1 MWYNEIKWHIHSLQ
15 LSSNTKETCRAMWNV
30 FVLRVLWTPPWFW
43 QWPLWCRRVL
53 SPGCFVSASTFQTP
67 NSKKRWDSS
76 ETEGNTTATVSNS
89 ENWNKPKN
97 WEDKRLQHVSMFF
110 SQNVTARCFKIS
122 VQRYYQQPCWNTW
135 LDTSRAR
142 FPHHVP
148 VKDALM
154 KLWLLSYCSGW
165 LKINYLDHS
174 PYTNL
179 YFSCVLVCF
188 GGMVDHGWMVDQ
200 HGNVVDMRNLF
211 LVSIQRPGDEPQ
223 GLATHRMWSGDV
235 VHEGCSRQTKGA
247 STPLSVTITTTRVAN
262 FGLGGVVLVIWNS
275 LRCKAKVSR
284 SVRLRLCTCI
294 TLHLHYMYYTY
305 CHILSHVMESEVN

>member
-1 MWYNEIKWHIHSLQ
+1 MKN
-15 LSSNTKETCRAMWNV
+15 
-30 FVLRVLWTPPWFW
+30 
-43 QWPLWCRRVL
+43 
-53 SPGCFVSASTFQTP
+53 
-67 NSKKRWDSS
+67 S
-76 ETEGNTTATVSNS
+76 ETEGSTTATVSNS

-97 WEDKRLQHVSMFF
+97 WENKRFQHVSTAYSLQLFF
-110 SQNVTARCFKIS
+110 SQKVTARCFKIS

-142 FPHHVP
+142 FPHHLP

-154 KLWLLSYCSGW
+154 KLWLLPYCSGW
-165 LKINYLDHS
+165 LKNNYLDHS

-211 LVSIQRPGDEPQ
+211 LVSIQRLGDEPQ

-235 VHEGCSRQTKGA
+235 VHEGCSRQTNGA
-247 STPLSVTITTTRVAN
+247 STPLSVTITTARVAN
-262 FGLGGVVLVIWNS
+262 LGLGGVVFVIWNS

-305 CHILSHVMESEVN
+305 YMCTWILSKKPFGYDQVSQRPTCTAGDW